1 MLTLLEDRAT
11 VSLSAVNLTD
21 EDPPLNVDHELLYD
35 PFTHNPLGRMLKLG
49 VSYRF

>member
-1 MLTLLEDRAT
+1 MMDEKMK
-11 VSLSAVNLTD
+11 VSLSVVNVTD

-35 PFTHNPLGRMLKLG
+35 PFTHNPLGRIAKLG